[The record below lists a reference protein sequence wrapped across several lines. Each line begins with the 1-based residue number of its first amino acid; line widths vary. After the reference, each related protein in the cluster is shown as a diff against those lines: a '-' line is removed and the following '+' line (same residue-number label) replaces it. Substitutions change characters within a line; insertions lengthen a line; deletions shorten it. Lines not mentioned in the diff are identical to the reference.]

1 MYAATQAQGARQAE
15 QEQIIEMMK
24 LFLNIPDIQL
34 LNIIKSD
41 HIQAPKKVNEQPLLS
56 FIIYNALDKKINNRD
71 EWLKLLQLALN
82 TGELKKKNKNNKNA
96 VEKYLKEYVQHND
109 QHNPNENFSNNNLYD
124 NTRLQAVEKLLTD
137 YYTST

>member
-1 MYAATQAQGARQAE
+1 
-15 QEQIIEMMK
+15 
-24 LFLNIPDIQL
+24 
-34 LNIIKSD
+34 
-41 HIQAPKKVNEQPLLS
+41 
-56 FIIYNALDKKINNRD
+56 
-71 EWLKLLQLALN
+71 LN
-82 TGELKKKNKNNKNA
+82 TGELKKKNKQNKNA